1 MSDLINNPTNEALA
15 RGFIAVLENPDASS
29 DDKKTAR
36 EMLMIWAMEADN
48 TWEDEME
55 EYKTPTN
62 KYEAL
67 TLALELAITAKTKD
81 GSFRAESMAK
91 EFASS
96 MDESEV
102 ERAKLE
108 VNAKLFPEDQGNGQN
123 IPA

>member
-1 MSDLINNPTNEALA
+1 MSNLINNPTNEALA

-96 MDESEV
+96 LDESEV

-108 VNAKLFPEDQGNGQN
+108 VNAKLFPEGQGNGQN
-123 IPA
+123 TPA

>member
-1 MSDLINNPTNEALA
+1 MSNLINDPTNEALA

-29 DDKKTAR
+29 DDKETAR
-36 EMLMIWAMEADN
+36 EMLMMWAMEADS

-55 EYKTPTN
+55 EYKAPTN

-67 TLALELAITAKTKD
+67 TLALELAITAKTED
-81 GSFRAESMAK
+81 GSFRANSMAT

-96 MDESEV
+96 MDASEV

-108 VNAKLFPEDQGNGQN
+108 VNAKLFPKGQGNDQN
-123 IPA
+123 IPS

>member
-1 MSDLINNPTNEALA
+1 MSNLINNPTNEALA

-48 TWEDEME
+48 TWEDERE

-96 MDESEV
+96 LDESEV

-108 VNAKLFPEDQGNGQN
+108 VNAKLFPEGQGNGQN

>member
-96 MDESEV
+96 LDESEV